1 MPNQSDPLELQDEVA
16 TYDTRNMTYAELVRM
31 IPRRLYKYQSINLD
45 TLDGLRNHALW
56 FSSPGQFNDPFDC
69 DVSCF
74 IGRNRRDFEDRL
86 ESFFGHVQGNVIV
99 RTFGKS
105 AKGWKKKNE
114 GLMDIFRFFY
124 RSMVQICCLSAS
136 CDNVLMW
143 SHYANQHQGM
153 CLVFNSHK
161 AGLIRDNVLPVQ
173 YYDQYPSDLVD
184 ARRIDDLAMLT
195 KQLLAAK
202 SSAWS
207 YEREW
212 RVFMVNA
219 GNAEDTK
226 GALYQYDPSLLSG
239 VVFGINTSPSDIDLV
254 KDAIAEWKCSRR
266 IRLYQARAVKDE
278 FKIAIRG
285 IGCL

>member
-1 MPNQSDPLELQDEVA
+1 MPDKSDSLELQDEVA
-16 TYDTRNMTYAELVRM
+16 TYDTRNMAYAELVRM
-31 IPRRLYKYQSINLD
+31 IPRRLYKYQTIKPEA
-45 TLDGLRNHALW
+45 LDGLRNHALW
-56 FSSPGQFNDPFDC
+56 FSSPDQFNDPFDC

-86 ESFFGHVQGNVIV
+86 DAFFGHVQDNAIV
-99 RTFGKS
+99 RIFGKS
-105 AKGWKKKNE
+105 AKGWRKKNE
-114 GLMDIFRFFY
+114 VLMDIFRLFY
-124 RSMVQICCLSAS
+124 RSRTFICSLSAS

-143 SHYANQHQGM
+143 AHYANQHKGM

-173 YYDQYPSDLVD
+173 YYDRYPSDLVD
-184 ARRIDDLAMLT
+184 AKRIDDLGMLT

-212 RVFMVNA
+212 RAFMVNES
-219 GNAEDTK
+219 NAEDTK

-239 VVFGINTSPSDIDLV
+239 VVFGINTSPSDIERV
-254 KDAIAEWKCSRR
+254 KDAITELKCSHR

-278 FKIAIRG
+278 FKIAIRE
-285 IGCL
+285 IECL